1 MKITYKTKAREII
14 ISYLKANSNK
24 RFTAREIYDYVTS
37 NADGINR
44 TTIYRNLDRLCE
56 QGDLAKFKEPNQDAW
71 YFQYSEEH
79 KHCNSH
85 MHAQCSECGRIF
97 HLESDF
103 VEDFEKKLQDSYGLN
118 VSASKTI
125 IIGVCDDCNK
135 KD

>member
-1 MKITYKTKAREII
+1 
-14 ISYLKANSNK
+14 
-24 RFTAREIYDYVTS
+24 
-37 NADGINR
+37 
-44 TTIYRNLDRLCE
+44 
-56 QGDLAKFKEPNQDAW
+56 
-71 YFQYSEEH
+71 
-79 KHCNSH
+79 